1 MSMDVKKVFELAD
14 YMKAKAADEDEKDRK
29 EKITEA
35 EFRAIIKAN
44 ERRKEKM
51 AKERMEA
58 NRNLLR
64 TR

>member
-1 MSMDVKKVFELAD
+1 MEVKKIFELAD
-14 YMKAKAADEDEKDRK
+14 YMKAKAAEEDEKDRK